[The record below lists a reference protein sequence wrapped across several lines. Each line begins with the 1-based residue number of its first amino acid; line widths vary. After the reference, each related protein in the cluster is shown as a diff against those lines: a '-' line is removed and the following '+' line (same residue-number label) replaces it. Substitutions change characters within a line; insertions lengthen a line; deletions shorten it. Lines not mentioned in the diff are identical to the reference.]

1 MHRVLKTV
9 RFRLTAWYCLVH
21 LVVLGL
27 FGVLVY
33 GTVRHELVQHHDGAL
48 RRAAASVVSVLSEHD
63 DCAHLTPTQ
72 VDDLDG
78 LAHLVLVHEMGG
90 RGEVFYESP
99 DSASWLPARSGSTDG
114 KAVQGFETVET
125 KRGPV
130 RVFKLPYQP
139 RSGREGLIRV
149 MEPLGDVA
157 EPLHAFRRALF
168 LMTPLALLVSF
179 LGGYW
184 LAGRALRPVDSLTVL
199 AREISAS
206 NLTRRLPESGVDDEL
221 GRLVHVFNEMIRRL
235 EASFEGMKRF
245 TSDAAHELRSPLAN
259 LRSTVDVTLGRD
271 RDPSVYRE
279 ALSSV
284 REEVERLRSIIED
297 LLVLARADAGKL
309 RLDRER
315 VRLDQ
320 LAEDVV
326 DSFEERAKE
335 LDVRLCLIEG
345 DAVSAWGDER
355 WLRQVASNLVDN
367 ALKFTATQPAGSL
380 RLVEVEVL
388 SDGDIGVVRVA
399 DTGPGLPPEAR
410 EHVFERFFRADPS
423 RTRSVTD
430 GFGLGLSIAASII
443 QAIGGRITVTERSA
457 GGAEFTMRLPRITA

>member
-1 MHRVLKTV
+1 MTV
-9 RFRLTAWYCLVH
+9 TW
-21 LVVLGL
+21 
-27 FGVLVY
+27 
-33 GTVRHELVQHHDGAL
+33 
-48 RRAAASVVSVLSEHD
+48 
-63 DCAHLTPTQ
+63 
-72 VDDLDG
+72 
-78 LAHLVLVHEMGG
+78 
-90 RGEVFYESP
+90 
-99 DSASWLPARSGSTDG
+99 
-114 KAVQGFETVET
+114 
-125 KRGPV
+125 
-130 RVFKLPYQP
+130 
-139 RSGREGLIRV
+139 
-149 MEPLGDVA
+149 
-157 EPLHAFRRALF
+157 
-168 LMTPLALLVSF
+168 
-179 LGGYW
+179 
-184 LAGRALRPVDSLTVL
+184 
-199 AREISAS
+199 
-206 NLTRRLPESGVDDEL
+206 
-221 GRLVHVFNEMIRRL
+221 
-235 EASFEGMKRF
+235 
-245 TSDAAHELRSPLAN
+245 
-259 LRSTVDVTLGRD
+259 TLGRD

-320 LAEDVV
+320 LAADVV

-335 LDVRLCLIEG
+335 LGVRLCLIEG

-367 ALKFTATQPAGSL
+367 ALKFTASQPAGSL

-388 SDGDIGVVRVA
+388 IDGDIGVVRVA